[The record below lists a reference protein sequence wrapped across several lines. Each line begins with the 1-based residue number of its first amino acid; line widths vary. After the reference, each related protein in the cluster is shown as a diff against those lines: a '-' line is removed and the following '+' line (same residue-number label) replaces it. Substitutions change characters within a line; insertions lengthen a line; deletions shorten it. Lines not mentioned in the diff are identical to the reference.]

1 MAFPTAVN
9 DQITDEVISA
19 VMSSTGIGE
28 DSARKV
34 VETVINHLASKEV
47 LLKEDN
53 STPKEE

>member
-19 VMSSTGIGE
+19 VMSSAGIGKE
-28 DSARKV
+28 SARKV